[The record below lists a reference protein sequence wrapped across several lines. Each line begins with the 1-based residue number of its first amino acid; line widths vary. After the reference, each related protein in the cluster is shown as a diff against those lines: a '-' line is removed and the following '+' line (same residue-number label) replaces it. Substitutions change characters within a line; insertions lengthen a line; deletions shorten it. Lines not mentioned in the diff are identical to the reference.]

1 LPHINR
7 FVQFFKASHKTCH
20 YYPRL
25 DGTSGIHI
33 AAYHGHVQV
42 IRELLKAKRFNLT
55 ITRADEKGQTAL
67 HMAVLNDH
75 VDVAAYLLSQDY
87 QTSLIREATKE
98 GKTPL
103 HIAAEQGMY

>member
-1 LPHINR
+1 
-7 FVQFFKASHKTCH
+7 
-20 YYPRL
+20 
-25 DGTSGIHI
+25 
-33 AAYHGHVQV
+33 V

-103 HIAAEQGMY
+103 HIAAEQGMHGYYLIDL